1 MFNIFFADNGIRTA
15 DLRCQKRPLS
25 QLSHNHGPFKIL
37 ILLFIDLILRMLHN
51 YYMILSST

>member
-25 QLSHNHGPFKIL
+25 QLSHNHGPFKNFIL
-37 ILLFIDLILRMLHN
+37 PFIDI
-51 YYMILSST
+51 SSFDPPDAA